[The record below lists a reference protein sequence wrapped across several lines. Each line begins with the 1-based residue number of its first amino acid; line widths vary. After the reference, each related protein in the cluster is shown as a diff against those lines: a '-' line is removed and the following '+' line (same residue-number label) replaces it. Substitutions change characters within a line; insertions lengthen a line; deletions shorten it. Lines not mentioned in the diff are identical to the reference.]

1 MGESTVEEAAGA
13 PKAKPTILVSPR
25 GSMESIF
32 TNGLGGLGFSPG
44 PMTLVSSFFS
54 EQGPFSFSQLLAGA
68 MASPI
73 AAKPGLLL
81 TNNPGKEE
89 KGGNSS
95 DDGKNSESGA
105 GYKRNR
111 PMNLVVAQPQ
121 LQLESLSPLF
131 MVPPGLS
138 PSGLLNSP
146 GFLSPLQSPFGM
158 SHQQALAHVTAQA
171 ALSQSYMQMHAELQ
185 RSSSTATAEA
195 VANHSS
201 SAPSETLTQQTNPM
215 PTEPESSKIESS
227 EVSQSD
233 RKAAYVAADKP
244 VSDGYN
250 WRKYGQKHVKASE
263 CPRSYYKCT
272 HLNCPV
278 KKKVERSFDGRI
290 SEIIYKGQHNH
301 DPPQPNKRGKDSSA
315 SDRTINSQVKPV
327 FASQGQTET
336 DRLNEAVHVNSDPVN
351 FQATTQQSF
360 EHHSITSH
368 KDEVEDTVIVVN
380 DGDDDEPTAKRR
392 SMDIGQSMPA
402 SSHQT
407 ITESKIVVQTR
418 SEVDLLDDGY
428 KWRKYG
434 QKVVKGNPH
443 PRSYYRCTYAGCNVR
458 KHVER
463 ASADPKAVITTYE
476 GKHNHEI
483 PTGRYNS
490 HGTANANAQQLKTQ
504 KIVAKNP
511 SPSREMDFGNNDKIP
526 MTLHLKEEQIA
537 A

>member
-1 MGESTVEEAAGA
+1 MGETTVEDTAAA
-13 PKAKPTILVSPR
+13 AKAKPTILVPPR
-25 GSMESIF
+25 SSMESLF
-32 TNGLGGLGFSPG
+32 SNGLGGFGFSPG

-73 AAKPGLLL
+73 APDFLVTDKS
-81 TNNPGKEE
+81 GKEE
-89 KGGNSS
+89 NCEIGG
-95 DDGKNSESGA
+95 

-146 GFLSPLQSPFGM
+146 GQSPFGM

-171 ALSQSYMQMHAELQ
+171 ALSQSYMQMHAEIQ
-185 RSSSTATAEA
+185 CSSSTATAEDSFSPP
-195 VANHSS
+195 N
-201 SAPSETLTQQTNPM
+201 EK
-215 PTEPESSKIESS
+215 PESSKIESS

-233 RKAAYVAADKP
+233 RKTAHVDKP
-244 VSDGYN
+244 ASDGYN

-278 KKKVERSFDGRI
+278 KKKVERSLDGRV

-301 DPPQPNKRGKDSSA
+301 DPPQPNKRGKDSSVL
-315 SDRTINSQVKPV
+315 DKTVKV
-327 FASQGQTET
+327 ET
-336 DRLNEAVHVNSDPVN
+336 NRLNEAVEVNS
-351 FQATTQQSF
+351 QSRYG
-360 EHHSITSH
+360 
-368 KDEVEDTVIVVN
+368 DVEDSVIVV
-380 DGDDDEPTAKRR
+380 EE
-392 SMDIGQSMPA
+392 SMDIGQSMPV

-443 PRSYYRCTYAGCNVR
+443 PRSYYRCTYARCNVR

-463 ASADPKAVITTYE
+463 ASTDPKAVITTYE

-483 PTGRYNS
+483 PIGRYSS
-490 HGTANANAQQLKTQ
+490 HNANANNVHQLKAQ
-504 KIVAKNP
+504 KIAAKNP
-511 SPSREMDFGNNDKIP
+511 SPNREMDFVNQDKMP
-526 MTLHLKEEQIA
+526 VTLLLKEEQIA